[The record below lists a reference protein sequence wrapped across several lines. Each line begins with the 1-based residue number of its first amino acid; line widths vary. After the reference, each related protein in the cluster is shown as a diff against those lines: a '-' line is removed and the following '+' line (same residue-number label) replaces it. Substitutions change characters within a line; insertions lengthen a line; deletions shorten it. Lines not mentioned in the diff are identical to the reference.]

1 MSRKPSRKSSRRLSA
16 KSPARTRPLRTALR
30 PLLAPS
36 LLAFA
41 ALIAAPAQ
49 AQKKAADLVIAGGN
63 IYDGSSQ
70 KPLTGDVA
78 ILGDRIVYVGP
89 ASGNPYAGKRTI
101 DARGQIVAPGF
112 IDPHTHAD
120 AFFTGKTA
128 EERLILPWLMQ
139 GATTIFT
146 GVDGYGQPGRAAAV
160 GKLFKDVEA
169 QKTGLNIAAYVG
181 FGAVRGSVIG
191 EADRPPTA
199 DELAKMK
206 ALVATGMC
214 EGALGLSAGLFYAPQ
229 SFAKTDEVVA
239 VAREAAKRGGVYDT
253 HQRDESSYTIG
264 VMNSTRE
271 AISIGRE
278 AGMPVHFA
286 HLKVLGIDVHGKA
299 AELVSIIEEARSQG
313 QDVTADQYPWEASGS
328 GLEPALLP
336 RWAVDG
342 GREPMLARFANPAEL
357 ARIRTE
363 MAENL
368 RRRGGAQSL
377 LLTAPGHE
385 WTGKR
390 LSEIAGVWNVDPV
403 EAALRIIRESATGS
417 SVVSFNMAESDIKLL
432 MRQPWVMTSS
442 DGSDGHPR
450 MYATFPQKY
459 AKYVLQERA
468 ISLADFINS
477 STGRTADTFKLEGRG
492 HLRPGYF
499 ADVVVF
505 DPDGYRPKADYLNP
519 TELTTGVTTLVV
531 NGTLAIDGGKPTGAA
546 AGRAIRHIPTAGSCP
561 APAAS

>member
-199 DELAKMK
+199 EELAKMK

-271 AISIGRE
+271 AIAIGRE

-286 HLKVLGIDVHGKA
+286 HLKTLGVDVQGKM
-299 AELVSIIEEARSQG
+299 AELISIIEEARASG

-336 RWAVDG
+336 RWALDG
-342 GREPMLARFANPAEL
+342 GREPMLARFADPATL

-363 MAENL
+363 MVENL
-368 RRRGGAQSL
+368 RRRGGAQTL
-377 LLTAPGHE
+377 LLTRPGHE
-385 WTGKR
+385 WSGKR
-390 LSEIAGVWNVDPV
+390 LSEIAGIWKVEPVD
-403 EAALRIIRESATGS
+403 AALRIIRESADGS
-417 SVVSFNMAESDIKLL
+417 AVVSFNMAEDDIKLL
-432 MRQPWVMTSS
+432 MRQPWVTTSS
-442 DGSDGHPR
+442 DGSAGHPR

-505 DPDGYRPKADYLNP
+505 DPDSYRPKADYLHP
-519 TELTTGVTTLVV
+519 TELTTGVTTLLV
-531 NGTLAIDGGKPTGAA
+531 NGALAIDGGKPTGTA
-546 AGRAIRHIPTAGSCP
+546 AGRAIRHTPTPGSCP